1 MPKVIVAE
9 QVTELGRVLKRTQKE
24 HHQAHIETDGYHPDW
39 AIWYA
44 DYLFEELPKFLSDEM
59 IRSEIIYNLVLLD
72 KMYTAEAPDIKWNE
86 YYARY
91 LLENY
96 S

>member
-1 MPKVIVAE
+1 MTKVVVAE
-9 QVTELGRVLKRTQKE
+9 QVTELARLLREAQKE
-24 HHQAHIETDGYHPDW
+24 HHEAHIDTDGYHPDW

-44 DYLFEELPKFLSDEM
+44 EYLFEKLPEFLEEEM

-72 KMYTAEAPDIKWNE
+72 KMYTAEAPEIRWNE